1 MDSLGENKP
10 RQKRVNIK
18 LDGCSGLLINSGI
31 KTLPQTLYRKF
42 SFDFIN
48 LEHSPKQMKKL
59 HPSIRRVILFFA
71 ICFIPG
77 MMVAQ
82 QQLQLAP
89 IDISQVK
96 FDREIQ
102 QNIAMCYSEVDF
114 PVENLSSLPF
124 QKGLIHK
131 KNLPYKVVS
140 KRPVFYVNLVNS
152 ADSAGSV
159 YFFPGRYFPNL
170 TIFKVSGSNKL
181 EKIPDIL
188 PDNPNN
194 LSYRKITLA
203 AKEIVSLYI
212 VLEQV
217 KTYTNRF
224 RPHII
229 NSGYINSFIRDEENF
244 RPQLRYIG
252 LLICGLLLMMIL
264 FSLVNF
270 FQGANKEFFY
280 YSGYA
285 LFLGLLFAIK
295 ALGGYRS
302 NAVSF
307 FLDGYLDFILLC
319 AGHLFYFSF
328 IQRFLNTKEQYPF
341 AHKLCNAGKL
351 ILVAAI
357 VAYTLLNQFS
367 NSFAPEYFVETI
379 SKFLL
384 LLIAGFFVFY
394 AAGHRDN
401 KIFNFLFWGN
411 LSMLF
416 FSCLSYLLTF
426 KSVNINSFPDI
437 FISSIFY
444 YQMGVFFE
452 LVFFLAGISYKNKMQ
467 IIEQTRERERLK
479 AENQLKEY
487 EKQLAVLTAQK
498 EERSRISLDM
508 HDELGSG
515 MTAIRLMSE
524 LARAKL
530 KENSPVEI
538 DRISDSANDVLN
550 KMNAIIWS
558 MNSGNDTLD
567 NLVSYIRI
575 YSLEYFE
582 NTPIKCTV
590 NTPEHIEASELSG
603 DKRRNVFLCVKETL
617 NNALKHSSASELI
630 IDIETNN
637 ALVIRIHDNG
647 KGIDM
652 QNLRQFGNGLK
663 NIQKRM
669 ETIEGSFAI
678 ENKNGTTTTITL
690 PISFS

>member
-1 MDSLGENKP
+1 
-10 RQKRVNIK
+10 
-18 LDGCSGLLINSGI
+18 
-31 KTLPQTLYRKF
+31 
-42 SFDFIN
+42 
-48 LEHSPKQMKKL
+48 MKKL
-59 HPSIRRVILFFA
+59 HPSIRRGILFFA
-71 ICFIPG
+71 TCFMSEVI
-77 MMVAQ
+77 VAQ

-96 FDREIQ
+96 FEREIQ
-102 QNIAMCYSEVDF
+102 QNIAMCYAEVGF

-131 KNLPYKVVS
+131 KNLPHSIVS
-140 KRPVFYVNLVNS
+140 KRPVFYFNLINS
-152 ADSAGSV
+152 ADSTVSV
-159 YFFPGRYFPNL
+159 YFFPGRYFHNV
-170 TIFKVSGSNKL
+170 TILKLAGTNKL
-181 EKIPDIL
+181 EKIPDVL

-194 LSYRKITLA
+194 LSYRKITIA
-203 AKEIVSLYI
+203 AKENASLYI
-212 VLEQV
+212 ILDQV
-217 KTYTNRF
+217 KTYTNRLNP
-224 RPHII
+224 RLI
-229 NSGYINSFIRDEENF
+229 NTGYINSFISAEENF

-252 LLICGLLLMMIL
+252 LLICGLLLMMVL

-285 LFLGLLFAIK
+285 LFLGLLFSIK
-295 ALGGYRS
+295 ALGGFRS
-302 NAVSF
+302 NSIAF

-319 AGHLFYFSF
+319 VGHLFYFSF
-328 IQRFLNTKEQYPF
+328 IQRFLNTKEKYPF
-341 AHKLCNAGKL
+341 AHKLCNTGKL
-351 ILVAAI
+351 ILI
-357 VAYTLLNQFS
+357 LSMLAYTLFNQLS
-367 NSFAPEYFVETI
+367 NSYSPEYFIENIT
-379 SKFLL
+379 KFLL
-384 LLIAGFFVFY
+384 LMIAIFFVFY
-394 AAGHRDN
+394 AGRNRSDR
-401 KIFNFLFWGN
+401 IFNFLFWGN
-411 LSMLF
+411 LSLLV
-416 FSCLSYLLTF
+416 FSCISYLLTF
-426 KSVNINSFPDI
+426 FSVTIASFSDI

-524 LARAKL
+524 LARAKM

-575 YSLEYFE
+575 YALEYFE
-582 NTPIKCTV
+582 NTPIKCIV
-590 NTPEHIEASELSG
+590 NTPEHIEKSELSG

-617 NNALKHSSASELI
+617 NNALKHSSASEII
-630 IDIETNN
+630 IDIQTNN
-637 ALVIRIHDNG
+637 TLVISIHDNG

-678 ENKNGTTTTITL
+678 ENKNGTTTTLIL
-690 PISFS
+690 PLASL